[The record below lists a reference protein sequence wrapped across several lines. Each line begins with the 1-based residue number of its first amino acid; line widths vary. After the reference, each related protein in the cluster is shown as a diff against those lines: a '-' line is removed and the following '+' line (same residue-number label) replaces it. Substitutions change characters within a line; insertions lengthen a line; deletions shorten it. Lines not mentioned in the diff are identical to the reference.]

1 MTLRQFVTVP
11 DETLRGRSV
20 PVETINADI
29 KALAAD
35 MLETMYAAGGV
46 GLAAV
51 QIGVPKRVVVIDVS
65 RGEEPKKPMVL
76 VNPEVV
82 SHSIRLNSFKEGC
95 LSIPGYMAVVERPA
109 EVTVRYTDLDGASNV
124 IDAEGVLATCL
135 QHEIDHLNGILFVDY
150 LMPSD
155 FDAFNRSIAAAP

>member
-1 MTLRQFVTVP
+1 MTVRQFVTVP

-20 PVETINADI
+20 PVDTINADI
-29 KALAAD
+29 RALTVD

-51 QIGVPKRVVVIDVS
+51 QIGVPKRVVVIDLS

-82 SHSIRLNSFKEGC
+82 SHSIRLKSFKEGC

-124 IDAEGVLATCL
+124 VDAEGVLATCL

>member
-1 MTLRQFVTVP
+1 MTVRQFVTVP
-11 DETLRGRSV
+11 DVSLRDRSQS
-20 PVETINADI
+20 VEMIDAEI
-29 KALAAD
+29 KTLAAD

-51 QIGVPKRVVVIDVS
+51 QIGVQKRVVVIDLA
-65 RGEEPKKPMVL
+65 RGEEAKRPMVL
-76 VNPEVV
+76 VNPEIE
-82 SHSIRLNSFKEGC
+82 SHSIRLSSFKEGC

-109 EVTVRYTDLDGASNV
+109 EVTVRYTDLDGNDQV
-124 IDAEGVLATCL
+124 VDAEGVLATCL

-155 FDAFNRSIAAAP
+155 RDAFDRSITKST